1 MIDMGPDDRFDE
13 RVRAS
18 YRSAAPRDAGAE
30 ARLLERLGATGFR
43 RTRWWFESHLFE
55 LRPVAVAALAV
66 TTLAAALWVG
76 SQLAASAPQG
86 VAMSEAG
93 GRAAPG
99 DAAPAEPATGVP
111 VTFVLRTTDAARVNL
126 VGDFNS
132 WDAAATPL
140 AHDASRD
147 MWVVELNV
155 PRGVH
160 NYAFVLDGR
169 EWRTDPSAPL
179 AADASFGGRTSVL
192 VVEGARGL

>member
-1 MIDMGPDDRFDE
+1 MIDTGPDDRLDE
-13 RVRAS
+13 RVRDS
-18 YRSAAPRDAGAE
+18 YRSAEPRDPGAE
-30 ARLLERLGATGFR
+30 ARVLERLAATGSK
-43 RTRWWFESHLFE
+43 RTRWWFDSQVFE

-99 DAAPAEPATGVP
+99 DAAPAEPGAVVP
-111 VTFVLRTTDAARVNL
+111 VTFVLRTADAARVNL

-132 WDAAATPL
+132 WDATATPL

-147 MWVVELNV
+147 LWVVELNLSH
-155 PRGVH
+155 GVH

-179 AADASFGGRTSVL
+179 AADASSGGRTSVL